1 MIIISIKNTI
11 ILVQNR
17 RRICIIDNNSD
28 CLSGEL
34 YQVSLY
40 HSRSPVLGDTVLHK
54 QLYVIQPSG
63 LTHCSGVPYIHHTMQ
78 TQRCDN

>member
-34 YQVSLY
+34 YHTRPPVS
-40 HSRSPVLGDTVLHK
+40 RDTVLHK

-63 LTHCSGVPYIHHTMQ
+63 LTHCSGVSYIHHIMQ